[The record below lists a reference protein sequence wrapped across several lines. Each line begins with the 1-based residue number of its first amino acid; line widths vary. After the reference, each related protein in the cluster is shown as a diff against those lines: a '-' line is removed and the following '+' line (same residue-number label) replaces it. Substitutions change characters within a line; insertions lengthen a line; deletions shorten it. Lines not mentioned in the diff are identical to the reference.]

1 MIVKSNK
8 SKSGLTKVQRKIKF
22 LISKNTVMNYRN
34 LLGFLLVLFSTN
46 SQVQSTETLPIQ
58 VFQSPHLIHGQTS
71 ESLTKGVIDFRINH
85 RFGEIKSGLYDFFGA
100 DQATTSLSLEYGLR
114 DNIMFGLRRS
124 SLNKTYELFGKYR
137 LSQQSEGGRNIP
149 LSFALYFN
157 TAYMGA
163 KWLNP
168 ERDNLESSRYAYTT
182 QLILAR
188 KFSERLSLQI
198 LPTWVHRNLV
208 KYKNQKND
216 LFALGMGGSLKL
228 NYRFALTFEYY
239 WVNHSQSDSS
249 NIEFR
254 NPLSIGLDIKTGA
267 HVFQLF
273 FSNSTQVAEK
283 AFIGETTGDP
293 FKGEIFF
300 GFNISKGISLK

>member
-1 MIVKSNK
+1 MLNK
-8 SKSGLTKVQRKIKF
+8 YS
-22 LISKNTVMNYRN
+22 
-34 LLGFLLVLFSTN
+34 LGFLFVLFS
-46 SQVQSTETLPIQ
+46 SQVIQAQISETLPMQI
-58 VFQSPHLIHGQTS
+58 FQSPHLIHGQSS
-71 ESLTKGVIDFRINH
+71 EFLTKGVMDFRINH

-124 SLNKTYELFGKYR
+124 SLNKTYELFGKYS
-137 LSQQSEGGRNIP
+137 LLQQSEGGRNIP
-149 LSFALYFN
+149 LSLALYFN

-163 KWLNP
+163 KWINP

-188 KFSERLSLQI
+188 KFSDRISLQI

-208 KYKNQKND
+208 KYKSQKND

-239 WVNHSQSDSS
+239 LVNQSQSDSS

-293 FKGEIFF
+293 FKGEVFF
-300 GFNISKGISLK
+300 GFNISKAFSLK

>member
-1 MIVKSNK
+1 MLYRYSLSFLLIFIPFVKS
-8 SKSGLTKVQRKIKF
+8 
-22 LISKNTVMNYRN
+22 
-34 LLGFLLVLFSTN
+34 FS
-46 SQVQSTETLPIQ
+46 QETETLPIKI
-58 VFQSPHLIHGQTS
+58 FESPHMIHGQSS
-71 ESLTKGVIDFRINH
+71 EFLTKGVMDFRINH

-100 DQATTSLSLEYGLR
+100 DKATTSLSLEYGFTNNL
-114 DNIMFGLRRS
+114 MLGLRRS
-124 SLNKTYELFGKYR
+124 SLNKTYELFGKYK
-137 LSQQSEGGRNIP
+137 LLQQNEGKQNTP
-149 LSFALYFN
+149 LSLALYLN
-157 TAYMGA
+157 SSYMAA
-163 KWLNP
+163 KWTNP

-188 KFSERLSLQI
+188 RFSDRISLQL

-208 KYKNQKND
+208 RYKEQKND
-216 LFALGMGGSLKL
+216 LLALGMGGSIKL

-239 WVNHSQSDSS
+239 LVNHSQAKPS
-249 NIEFR
+249 NVEFK
-254 NPLSIGLDIKTGA
+254 NPLSVGLDIKTGA

-300 GFNISKGISLK
+300 GFNISKAFSL

>member
-1 MIVKSNK
+1 MLNK
-8 SKSGLTKVQRKIKF
+8 YS
-22 LISKNTVMNYRN
+22 
-34 LLGFLLVLFSTN
+34 LGFLFVLFL
-46 SQVQSTETLPIQ
+46 SQVIQAQISETLPMQ
-58 VFQSPHLIHGQTS
+58 VFQSPHLIHGQSS
-71 ESLTKGVIDFRINH
+71 EFLTKGVMDFRINH

-124 SLNKTYELFGKYR
+124 SLNKTYELFGKYS
-137 LSQQSEGGRNIP
+137 LLQQSEGGRNIP
-149 LSFALYFN
+149 LSLALYFN

-163 KWLNP
+163 KWINP

-188 KFSERLSLQI
+188 KFSDHISLQI

-208 KYKNQKND
+208 KYKSQKND

-239 WVNHSQSDSS
+239 LVNQSQSDSS

-293 FKGEIFF
+293 FKGEVFF
-300 GFNISKGISLK
+300 GFNISKAFSLK

>member
-1 MIVKSNK
+1 MLYRYSLSFLLILIPFVKS
-8 SKSGLTKVQRKIKF
+8 
-22 LISKNTVMNYRN
+22 
-34 LLGFLLVLFSTN
+34 FS
-46 SQVQSTETLPIQ
+46 QEAETLAIKI
-58 VFQSPHLIHGQTS
+58 FESPHMIHGQSS
-71 ESLTKGVIDFRINH
+71 EFLTKGVMDFRINH

-114 DNIMFGLRRS
+114 DDIMFGLRRS
-124 SLNKTYELFGKYR
+124 SLNKTYELFGKYSI
-137 LSQQSEGGRNIP
+137 LQQSEGGRDIP
-149 LSFALYFN
+149 LSLALYFN

-163 KWLNP
+163 KWSNP

-188 KFSERLSLQI
+188 KFSDRISLQL

-239 WVNHSQSDSS
+239 LVKYSQFNSS

-300 GFNISKGISLK
+300 GFNISKAFSLK

>member
-1 MIVKSNK
+1 MLNRYS
-8 SKSGLTKVQRKIKF
+8 
-22 LISKNTVMNYRN
+22 
-34 LLGFLLVLFSTN
+34 LGFLFVLFS
-46 SQVQSTETLPIQ
+46 SQVIQAQISETLPMQI
-58 VFQSPHLIHGQTS
+58 FQSPHLIHGQSS
-71 ESLTKGVIDFRINH
+71 EFLTKGVMDFRINH

-124 SLNKTYELFGKYR
+124 SLNKTYELFGKYS
-137 LSQQSEGGRNIP
+137 LLQQSEGGRNIP
-149 LSFALYFN
+149 LSLALYFN

-163 KWLNP
+163 KWINP

-188 KFSERLSLQI
+188 KFSDHISLQI

-208 KYKNQKND
+208 KYKSQKND

-239 WVNHSQSDSS
+239 LVNQSQSDSS

-293 FKGEIFF
+293 FKGEVFF
-300 GFNISKGISLK
+300 GFNISKAFSLK

>member
-1 MIVKSNK
+1 MLNRYSL
-8 SKSGLTKVQRKIKF
+8 GL
-22 LISKNTVMNYRN
+22 
-34 LLGFLLVLFSTN
+34 LLVLFS
-46 SQVQSTETLPIQ
+46 SQVTQAQISETLPMQI
-58 VFQSPHLIHGQTS
+58 FQSPHLIHGQSS
-71 ESLTKGVIDFRINH
+71 EFLTKGVMDFRINH

-124 SLNKTYELFGKYR
+124 SLNKTYELFGKYS
-137 LSQQSEGGRNIP
+137 LLQQSEGGRNIP
-149 LSFALYFN
+149 LSLALYFN

-163 KWLNP
+163 KWINP

-188 KFSERLSLQI
+188 KFSDRISLQI

-208 KYKNQKND
+208 KYKSQKND

-239 WVNHSQSDSS
+239 LVNQSQSDSS

-300 GFNISKGISLK
+300 GFNISKAFSLK